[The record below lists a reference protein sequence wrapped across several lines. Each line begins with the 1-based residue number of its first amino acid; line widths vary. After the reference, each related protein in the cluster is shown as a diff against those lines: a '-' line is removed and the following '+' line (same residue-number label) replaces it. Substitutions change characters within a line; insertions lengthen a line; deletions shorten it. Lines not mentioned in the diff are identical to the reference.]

1 MNTKIFVCC
10 HKEFPVIKSDNIIP
24 IQGGRKISN
33 IKLNMIGDDTGD
45 NISEKNKSWC
55 ELTVLYWMW
64 KNIEADAYGLFHY
77 RRFLK
82 LSWHYREYFNPLND
96 SELANLGLTQEKFDR
111 LLEKYDI
118 ITSPRWNV
126 HPVDLPCNIMSNYEF
141 YCRDHYKKDIDIV
154 EDIIKDKFKEYY
166 FPMLDVL
173 TSKTCFFGN
182 IFIMKKKYFF
192 EFMEWLFAVLEEAEQ
207 KIDIRTYSVYQKR
220 IFGFLAERLS
230 NVYVN
235 YAQRKYNVAVKEFPI
250 IKPKYNSYNIVKND
264 IIDNLKKLKNDNLK
278 EYTDDCI
285 NIAYCVDNNYIKYCA
300 TSLYSILSNVNRN
313 QKLSVFILHDGSIE
327 QQNFNKYNLIFEEF
341 KNCKIKFI
349 KIAKDEFADFPLN
362 RNYISFTTYFRLRI
376 YDFIPSDIDKILYI
390 DCDTIINKNIVEL
403 WKTELNENLLAA
415 ADDEGGITQ
424 IRRLRLPDTYR
435 YFNAGVILF
444 NVKQMRNE
452 KIYNKFVSNYFL
464 NRYAIT
470 LQDQDILNLT
480 CVNRVKYIDLA
491 WNSNSRLYRFN
502 ELERAYNDET
512 AKNAAFCPFILHFT
526 DKDKPW
532 QEKCKHPLKDIYYLY
547 ANAIKWDTDK
557 KSILKPYI
565 ERINDLYNAFKR
577 YFYIKS
583 EGEYVYVRCII
594 FYIKVNKKYIFWK

>member
-1 MNTKIFVCC
+1 MNIKIFVCC
-10 HKEFPVIKSDNIIP
+10 HKEFPVLKSDNIIP

-77 RRFLK
+77 RRFLN
-82 LSWHYREYFNPLND
+82 LSWHYKEYFDPLNE
-96 SELANLGLTQEKFDR
+96 SELANLGLTQKNINR

-118 ITSPRWNV
+118 ITSPKWDV
-126 HPVDLPCNIMSNYEF
+126 HPVDLPSDIMSNYEF
-141 YCRDHYKKDIDIV
+141 YCRDHYKKDIDVV

-192 EFMEWLFAVLEEAEQ
+192 EFMEWIFAVLEEAEE
-207 KIDIRTYSVYQKR
+207 KIDIKTYSVYQKR
-220 IFGFLAERLS
+220 IFGFLAERLL

-235 YAQRKYNVAVKEFPI
+235 YAQRKYGVAVKEFSV
-250 IKPKYNSYNIVKND
+250 IKPKYNYYNIAKNE
-264 IIDNLKKLKNDNLK
+264 IFDNLKKLKNDNLK

-300 TSLYSILSNVNRN
+300 TSLYSILSNVNKN

-327 QQNFNKYNLIFEEF
+327 QQNFNKYSLIFKEF

-349 KIAKDEFADFPLN
+349 KVEKTKFADFPLN
-362 RNYISFTTYFRLRI
+362 RNYISFTTYFRLKM
-376 YDFIPSDIDKILYI
+376 YDFVPNDIDKILYI
-390 DCDTIINKNIVEL
+390 DCDTIINKSIIEL
-403 WKTELNENLLAA
+403 WKTELKENLLAA

-424 IRRLRLPDTYR
+424 VRRLRLPDTYR

-532 QEKCKHPLKDIYYLY
+532 QIKCNHPLKKNYFLY
-547 ANAIKWDTDK
+547 SDKIKWDTNK
-557 KSILKPYI
+557 KSILKSYI
-565 ERINDLYNAFKR
+565 EYINNLLNTCKK
-577 YFYIKS
+577 YFYINIK
-583 EGEYVYVRCII
+583 GNYLYIRCVI
-594 FYIKVNKKYIFWK
+594 FYIKVNKKYIFIK

>member
-1 MNTKIFVCC
+1 M
-10 HKEFPVIKSDNIIP
+10 
-24 IQGGRKISN
+24 
-33 IKLNMIGDDTGD
+33 
-45 NISEKNKSWC
+45 
-55 ELTVLYWMW
+55 
-64 KNIEADAYGLFHY
+64 FHY
-77 RRFLK
+77 RRFLN
-82 LSWHYREYFNPLND
+82 LSWHYKEYFDPLNE
-96 SELANLGLTQEKFDR
+96 SELANLGLTQKNLNR

-118 ITSPRWNV
+118 ITSPKWDV
-126 HPVDLPCNIMSNYEF
+126 HPVDLPSNIMSNYEF
-141 YCRDHYKKDIDIV
+141 YCRDHYKKDIDVV
-154 EDIIKDKFKEYY
+154 EDIIKNKFKEYY

-192 EFMEWLFAVLEEAEQ
+192 EFMEWLFAVLEEAEE
-207 KIDIRTYSVYQKR
+207 KIDIKTYSVYQKR

-235 YAQRKYNVAVKEFPI
+235 YAQRKYGVAVKEFSVS
-250 IKPKYNSYNIVKND
+250 KPKYNYYNIAKSN

-278 EYTDDCI
+278 EYIDDCI

-300 TSLYSILSNVNRN
+300 TSLYSILSNVNKN
-313 QKLSVFILHDGSIE
+313 QNLSVFILHDGSIE
-327 QQNFNKYNLIFEEF
+327 QQNFNKYNLIFKEF

-349 KIAKDEFADFPLN
+349 KVEKNKFADFPLN
-362 RNYISFTTYFRLRI
+362 RNYISFTTYFRLKI
-376 YDFIPSDIDKILYI
+376 YDFIPNDIDKILYI
-390 DCDTIINKNIVEL
+390 DCDTIINKSIIEL
-403 WKTELNENLLAA
+403 WKIELKENLLAA

-464 NRYAIT
+464 NRYSIT

-532 QEKCKHPLKDIYYLY
+532 QIKCNHPLKKIYFFYSDK
-547 ANAIKWDTDK
+547 IKWDTNK
-557 KSILKPYI
+557 KSISKSYI
-565 ERINDLYNAFKR
+565 EYINNLLNTCKK
-577 YFYIKS
+577 YFYINIK
-583 EGEYVYVRCII
+583 GNYLYIRCAI
-594 FYIKVNKKYIFWK
+594 FYIKVNKKYILLK